1 MQQQLCARGILKQF
15 LGSGQP
21 CKVLLISFNSS
32 VGLLRSQLDSMWFL
46 EKVGASPGEGSPLG
60 PSFLG
65 LPPSHPVKPGGP
77 AAAFANILTPDR
89 IPEFCIPPRLAN
101 PPPAKSPSAAF
112 QPHRCLTEPGLQQ
125 AATSAGVGVDRTP
138 SPFLLP
144 HLIQVESVEEIPG
157 LEEEEG
163 TNSDP
168 QSQAALSLPHFPKA
182 QTSYGFCT
190 LLESPHT
197 RRKESIFHS
206 DSSLSLA
213 LPRPRASSYGG
224 RELPSS
230 HSIAIQSVACQRH
243 LLSRQGPWDSDTAS
257 SSESS
262 PFSSPLLGRSPPLRG
277 PGLLFKARS
286 QEGLLGKA
294 WRSQSKLSSMGRANS
309 LSTEDSSS
317 TDSSPNAIRRSSD
330 SLFDPLT
337 CRAYSL
343 SPLPIFPLDVPCGG
357 RERLGRESTVCMDK
371 GGLLRLSSEYCPE
384 NRRLRVRLISV
395 EGLYEPLAE
404 PKSINCC
411 ITFSLVPGK
420 TQKQRSTVIKRSRD
434 PIFNEDFFFVG
445 IAEDDLCSLAVRMKA
460 VNKGCSLKRDLVLGE
475 SEVPLMKLLA
485 G

>member
-1 MQQQLCARGILKQF
+1 
-15 LGSGQP
+15 
-21 CKVLLISFNSS
+21 
-32 VGLLRSQLDSMWFL
+32 MWFL

-65 LPPSHPVKPGGP
+65 LPPSHPVPNAAKPGGS

-101 PPPAKSPSAAF
+101 PPPAKSPSATF

-125 AATSAGVGVDRTP
+125 AATSAGVGAERTP
-138 SPFLLP
+138 CPFPLP
-144 HLIQVESVEEIPG
+144 HLIQVESVEEIPD
-157 LEEEEG
+157 LEEEEEEGG

-206 DSSLSLA
+206 GDSWLSLA
-213 LPRPRASSYGG
+213 RPRASSYAG
-224 RELPSS
+224 RELSS
-230 HSIAIQSVACQRH
+230 GRPLACPPP
-243 LLSRQGPWDSDTAS
+243 LLRRPCDSDTAS

-262 PFSSPLLGRSPPLRG
+262 PFGSPLLGRSPPPRG
-277 PGLLFKARS
+277 PGLLSKARS
-286 QEGLLGKA
+286 QEGLLGRA
-294 WRSQSKLSSMGRANS
+294 WRSRGKLSSAGRANS

-317 TDSSPNAIRRSSD
+317 TDSSPSAVRRRSSD
-330 SLFDPLT
+330 SLFQPLG
-337 CRAYSL
+337 CRACSL
-343 SPLPIFPLDVPCGG
+343 SPLPIFPLEAPCGGGGG
-357 RERLGRESTVCMDK
+357 RERLGRESTVGLGR
-371 GGLLRLSSEYCPE
+371 GGLLRLSCEYCPE
-384 NRRLRVRLISV
+384 NRRLRVRLISA
-395 EGLYEPLAE
+395 EGLYEPAAE

-420 TQKQRSTVIKRSRD
+420 IQKQRSTVIKRSRD

-445 IAEDDLCSLAVRMKA
+445 IAEGDLGSLAVRMKA
-460 VNKGCSLKRDLVLGE
+460 VNKGSSLKRDLLLGE